1 MEISLS
7 FILEI
12 WARMVQ
18 KVITSITVIEAK

>member
-7 FILEI
+7 FILES